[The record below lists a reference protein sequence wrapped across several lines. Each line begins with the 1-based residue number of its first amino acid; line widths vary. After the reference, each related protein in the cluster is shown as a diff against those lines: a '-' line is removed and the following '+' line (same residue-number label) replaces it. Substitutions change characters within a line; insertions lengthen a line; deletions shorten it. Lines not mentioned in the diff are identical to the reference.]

1 MAKKSVTSLVERIER
16 KIPQL
21 SFTAYYDAED
31 PMLLASMR
39 MYRDRP
45 FVYVLAIDVGDREE
59 VIYVGQSV
67 SQYARMIQHLLNYG
81 FSKVYLFSCDGA
93 VLNEAEAKAIRM
105 LSPLFNRRHNP
116 KAVQYQRVLNIE
128 YDVPHDR
135 ESILHYLSRWK
146 EYCDFGLYGFALPP
160 VLFSMLKREASNH
173 KRTVSEEMV
182 DILEALFADE
192 IHTALEEK
200 IELPKSN
207 LLTAENYAAQHS
219 RSVEQ
224 AKQYLHQDD
233 RLTAQKIGR
242 DWVVIEDLPWPLD
255 RRERMTSC

>member
-1 MAKKSVTSLVERIER
+1 MAKRSVTSLVERIER
-16 KIPQL
+16 KVPQL
-21 SFTAYYDAED
+21 SFTAYYAAED

-45 FVYVLAIDVGDREE
+45 FVYALTIDVDDREE

-67 SQYARMIQHLLNYG
+67 SQYARMMQHLVNYE
-81 FSKVYLFSCDGA
+81 FSKVYLFGCDEA
-93 VLNEAEAKAIRM
+93 VLSEAEAKVIKM
-105 LSPLFNRRHNP
+105 LCPLFNRHHNP
-116 KAVQYQRVLNIE
+116 KTLQYQRVLNIE

-135 ESILHYLSRWK
+135 ESILCYLSRLK
-146 EYCDFGLYGFALPP
+146 EYCDLGLYGFALPP
-160 VLFSMLKREASNH
+160 VLFSMLKREAINH

-182 DILEALFADE
+182 GIFEAFFTDE
-192 IHTALEEK
+192 IHAALEEERE
-200 IELPKSN
+200 IPKSN
-207 LLTAENYAAQHS
+207 LLTAENYASQHS

-233 RLTAQKIGR
+233 RLAGQKIGR
-242 DWVVIEDLPWPLD
+242 DWVVVEDFPWPQD

>member
-1 MAKKSVTSLVERIER
+1 MGKRSVTSLVERIER
-16 KIPQL
+16 KVPQL
-21 SFTAYYDAED
+21 SFTAYYAADD
-31 PMLLASMR
+31 PMLLTSMR

-45 FVYVLAIDVGDREE
+45 FVYVLAIDTDDREE

-67 SQYARMIQHLLNYG
+67 SQYARMMQHLLNYG
-81 FSKVYLFSCDGA
+81 FNKVYLFSCDGA
-93 VLNEAEAKAIRM
+93 ALNEAEAKTIRL

-116 KAVQYQRVLNIE
+116 KAIQYQRVLNIE
-128 YDVPHDR
+128 YDVAHNR
-135 ESILHYLSRWK
+135 ESILRYLSRWK

-160 VLFSMLKREASNH
+160 VLFSMLKREAINH

-192 IHTALEEK
+192 IHAELEEK
-200 IELPKSN
+200 RVIPKSN

-224 AKQYLHQDD
+224 VKQYLHQDD
-233 RLTAQKIGR
+233 RLVARKIGR
-242 DWVVIEDLPWPLD
+242 DWVVVEDLPWPRD
-255 RRERMTSC
+255 RRERMTNY